1 MLVLLR
7 PPPKLL
13 EGNMFEK
20 LTELFIKW
28 FNIKEK
34 SQVRYLSGAGKS
46 SNYDGG
52 ELGSTDGNKKE

>member
-1 MLVLLR
+1 
-7 PPPKLL
+7 
-13 EGNMFEK
+13 MFEK

-34 SQVRYLSGAGKS
+34 SQVRYLSGTGKS